1 MNLAPFSREDLFTAS
16 EALHIAED
24 KIGDFFKFSSGQ
36 WKRHPFSVRTLAQL
50 TEVEIIS
57 DAFALLQKHAWA
69 EEGRD
74 SLAKER
80 DHYSICLQDHE
91 ILKAMR
97 RDREL
102 SLLPLLVYVFTHELI
117 HIVRFC
123 SYRQRFEAR
132 GRERDKEERI
142 VHLTTYEILRRIS
155 LPDLDYVL
163 DSYESHRVCELALS
177 KMREV

>member
-1 MNLAPFSREDLFTAS
+1 MNLAPFNREDLLTAS

-36 WKRHPFSVRTLAQL
+36 WKRHYFTVRTLAQL
-50 TEVEIIS
+50 AETEIIS
-57 DAFALLQKHAWA
+57 DAFALLQKHASLQ
-69 EEGRD
+69 ESRD
-74 SLAKER
+74 SLAIER
-80 DHYSICLQDHE
+80 DHYSICLQDHQ
-91 ILKAMR
+91 ILKAVR

-102 SLLPLLVYVFTHELI
+102 YLLPLLVYVFTHELV

-123 SYRQRFEAR
+123 NFMQRFEAR

-155 LPDLDYVL
+155 MPDLSYVL
-163 DSYESHRVCELALS
+163 DSYQNHRICELALS
-177 KMREV
+177 

>member
-1 MNLAPFSREDLFTAS
+1 MNLAPFSREDMLTAG

-36 WKRHPFSVRTLAQL
+36 WKRHSFSVRTLAQL
-50 TEVEIIS
+50 AETEIIA
-57 DAFALLQKHAWA
+57 DAFALLQKHASWKQS
-69 EEGRD
+69 RD
-74 SLAKER
+74 ARATER
-80 DHYSICLQDHE
+80 DHYSICLQDHQ
-91 ILKAMR
+91 ILKALN

-102 SLLPLLVYVFTHELI
+102 YLLPLLVYVFTHELV

-123 SYRQRFEAR
+123 NYMQRFEAR

-155 LPDLDYVL
+155 MPDLNYVL
-163 DSYESHRVCELALS
+163 DSYQDHRVCELALS
-177 KMREV
+177 

>member
-1 MNLAPFSREDLFTAS
+1 MNLAPFSREDLLVAG

-36 WKRHPFSVRTLAQL
+36 WKRHSFSVRTLAQL
-50 TEVEIIS
+50 AESEIIS
-57 DAFALLQKHAWA
+57 EAFALLQKHASWKA
-69 EEGRD
+69 SRGPRD
-74 SLAKER
+74 IER

-91 ILKAMR
+91 ILKAVK

-102 SLLPLLVYVFTHELI
+102 YLLPLLVYVFTHELV

-123 SYRQRFEAR
+123 SFMQRFEAR
-132 GRERDKEERI
+132 GKERAREERI

-155 LPDLDYVL
+155 MPDLDYVL
-163 DSYESHRVCELALS
+163 DSYQDHRVCEMALS
-177 KMREV
+177 

>member
-1 MNLAPFSREDLFTAS
+1 MNLAPFSREDLFTAG

-24 KIGDFFKFSSGQ
+24 KIGDFFKFSSNQ

-50 TEVEIIS
+50 AETEIIS
-57 DAFALLQKHAWA
+57 DAFALLQKHASLQ
-69 EEGRD
+69 EGIE
-74 SLAKER
+74 SLPKDR

-91 ILKAMR
+91 ILKALR

-102 SLLPLLVYVFTHELI
+102 ALLPLLVYVFTHELI

-123 SYRQRFEAR
+123 SYLQRFEVK

-155 LPDLDYVL
+155 MPDLDYVL
-163 DSYESHRVCELALS
+163 NSYQDHRVCELALS
-177 KMREV
+177 